1 MTTSLAA
8 LLRKR
13 WIVALLIAILAT
25 ETLLLAIV
33 LFEIANK
40 GSQSFPSIA
49 QVANVG
55 WILLGC

>member
-8 LLRKR
+8 VLRKR

-49 QVANVG
+49 QVANVRG
-55 WILLGC
+55 ILLGF

>member
-55 WILLGC
+55 WILLGY

>member
-1 MTTSLAA
+1 MTTSLAT

-55 WILLGC
+55 WILLGF